1 METKSLQDPNKD
13 YDYLT
18 NSASCHDCTGLIPSL
33 PSDEAE
39 EESYEALYPYM
50 PKTVKKSEG

>member
-1 METKSLQDPNKD
+1 METKSLQDSDKD

-18 NSASCHDCTGLIPSL
+18 NSASFHDCTGLIPAL
-33 PSDEAE
+33 PAGEAE